1 MYIKKINAGYN
12 FYRNRE
18 YNQKFELLL
27 LIDVDKLCLTT
38 IKLNSEN
45 NLYRILDILAYQ
57 LIIKILVYGRL
68 VNILPSNFTNNS

>member
-1 MYIKKINAGYN
+1 LFWNLYIYIFKLINLKLFFLYIKKINAGYN

-45 NLYRILDILAYQ
+45 NL
-57 LIIKILVYGRL
+57 
-68 VNILPSNFTNNS
+68 